1 MTPAL
6 HRTADCEATE
16 RLLTL
21 YACDELSA
29 AERASAE
36 AHVANCANCAA
47 TLAAELRLRQSLSTL
62 RQPADVLD
70 AAGALLAQCRSELA
84 EVLDDAEDAHRE
96 FHQQRGVVAW
106 FSKLRL
112 ELAMHP
118 ALAATVFVLIGLGLG
133 RLVPV
138 GTQTGAVNAGIVPAM
153 TVSAP
158 QRIPDQDLQNMNV
171 AAINMVPGDDSAA
184 PKVIVQLRAVK
195 PLEIQ
200 GSAGD
205 AQITQ
210 ILSNVITN
218 GQRYD
223 SGVRLDSIEALGARV
238 DDIAVRRVLCTA
250 ALHDANPG
258 VRLRA
263 LEALSGVQADAGVRN
278 ALIEVLRRDSNPGVR
293 IEAINEMRSL
303 VDSGSA
309 AGDQRVREL
318 LRQLSERDANNY
330 VRLQAAAAAQRLDGG
345 IQP

>member
-1 MTPAL
+1 VTPEI
-6 HRTADCEATE
+6 HRDLSCDAAEQ
-16 RLLTL
+16 LVTL
-21 YACDELSA
+21 YVCDELSEG
-29 AERASAE
+29 ERASVESHIA
-36 AHVANCANCAA
+36 ACSNCAA
-47 TLAAELRLRQSLSTL
+47 ALATELRLRQTLSVL

-96 FHQQRGVVAW
+96 FHKPTGVAAW
-106 FSKLRL
+106 FSKMRI

-133 RLVPV
+133 RLVPTAQNV
-138 GTQTGAVNAGIVPAM
+138 GAMNSGIAPAM

-158 QRIPDQDLQNMNV
+158 QRISDQDLQNMNV
-171 AAINMVPGDDSAA
+171 STVNLVPSNDAGS
-184 PKVIVQLRAVK
+184 PQVIVQLRSVK

-210 ILSNVITN
+210 ILSNVILN

-223 SGVRLDSIEALGARV
+223 SGVRLDSVEALGARTE
-238 DDIAVRRVLCTA
+238 DSAVRRVLCTA

-263 LEALSGVQADAGVRN
+263 LEALSGASQDPNVRS
-278 ALIEVLRRDSNPGVR
+278 ALIEVLTHDNNPGVR
-293 IEAINEMRSL
+293 IEAINSMRSL
-303 VDSGSA
+303 VDAGGA
-309 AGDQRVREL
+309 AGDDRVRTL
-318 LRQLSERDANNY
+318 LEKLSERDANNY
-330 VRLQAAAAAQRLDGG
+330 VRLQAAAAVRRIDSGN
-345 IQP
+345 QP